1 MIFLD
6 AAEGSTQ
13 SVAQNLILFAVMFLL
28 LYFLFIRP
36 EQTRRKN
43 LMKMQDG
50 LSLGQKVYA
59 GAIVGTVK
67 KLNETTCTLS
77 SGNCE
82 VEVLKAAI
90 SFVELPKEE
99 DQQPIS

>member
-1 MIFLD
+1 
-6 AAEGSTQ
+6 
-13 SVAQNLILFAVMFLL
+13 
-28 LYFLFIRP
+28 
-36 EQTRRKN
+36 
-43 LMKMQDG
+43 
-50 LSLGQKVYA
+50 LGQKVYA

-67 KLNETTCTLS
+67 KLSETTCTLS

-82 VEVLKAAI
+82 LEVLRAAI

>member
-67 KLNETTCTLS
+67 KLS
-77 SGNCE
+77 DCE
-82 VEVLKAAI
+82 VEVLRAAI